1 MAHDASGAADLHDA
15 STSASPAASQLVAA
29 CEAAWSSIQQD
40 HPELPDVVIVLGTGV
55 DRGRLI
61 KLGHWWAGRWLADGD
76 VRGEVLL
83 AGEALHLPATEVF
96 EVLLHEAAHGLNAAR
111 GVKDCSRG
119 GRYHNTRFRSTAED
133 VGLVVGVMPPY
144 GWART
149 TISEAATEHYA
160 AQISTL
166 SNAMRIARRI
176 ASNVR
181 IADAGRENDRDR
193 SDPDGSNRRGKQPP
207 AECACG
213 RKLRIAPSVLA
224 RGPVVCGICGHD
236 FTVERDT
243 RSITATDPRSSGLR
257 RNGLAILR
265 TLAVTTEGMRT
276 LVRLSAWYAAQ
287 SSGKPELLT
296 GRSGTTVEHLNHAA
310 RALLMLDG
318 TLKPPSVLV
327 GTRELL
333 VGELVMVHD
342 ANEHVLDADG
352 RALPPSGVIGAVEAI
367 DPRTG
372 RIDVDFA
379 IFGRS
384 RMNPDSDAARV
395 LTYGYA
401 DHIAHIDAPLRTLH
415 DASHDAPVSEIDQLP
430 AAELSW

>member
-15 STSASPAASQLVAA
+15 ATDTGPAASELVAA
-29 CEAAWSSIQQD
+29 CEAAWSSIQQG

-55 DRGRLI
+55 DRGRLT
-61 KLGHWWAGRWLADGD
+61 KLGHWWAGRWLADGH

-119 GRYHNTRFRSTAED
+119 GRYHNARFRSTAED
-133 VGLVVGVMPPY
+133 LGLVVGVMPPY

-149 TISEAATEHYA
+149 TISDAAAERYA

-166 SNAMRIARRI
+166 NNAMRIARRI

-181 IADAGRENDRDR
+181 IADTGRENDRDR
-193 SDPDGSNRRGKQPP
+193 SDPDRSNRRGKQPP
-207 AECACG
+207 AECSCG

-243 RSITATDPRSSGLR
+243 QSITATDPRPPGLR
-257 RNGLAILR
+257 RNGLAMLR

-276 LVRLSAWYAAQ
+276 LVRLSAWYATQA
-287 SSGKPELLT
+287 SGKPEPLA
-296 GRSGTTVEHLNHAA
+296 GRSGTAAEHLNRAA

-318 TLKPPSVLV
+318 TLEPPGVLV
-327 GTRELL
+327 GTHELL
-333 VGELVMVHD
+333 VGELVMVD
-342 ANEHVLDADG
+342 DGNEHVLDADG
-352 RALPPSGVIGAVEAI
+352 RALPPSGVIGAVEAV

-384 RMNPDSDAARV
+384 RMSRDSDAARA

-401 DHIAHIDAPLRTLH
+401 DHIAHIDAPLRTVR
-415 DASHDAPVSEIDQLP
+415 DASHDEPTSNVDQLP
-430 AAELSW
+430 VAELSW